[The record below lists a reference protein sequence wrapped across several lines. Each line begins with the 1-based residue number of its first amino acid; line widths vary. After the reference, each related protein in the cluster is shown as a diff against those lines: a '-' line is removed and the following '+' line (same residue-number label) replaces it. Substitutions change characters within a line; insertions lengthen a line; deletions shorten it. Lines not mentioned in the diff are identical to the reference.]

1 MLKGRMV
8 IMCGEQRKR
17 NEEGVLGFLLG
28 TSLHGSA
35 IYSNGKQCWK
45 DQVAGARSE
54 SILGLLVF

>member
-35 IYSNGKQCWK
+35 IYSNGKQC
-45 DQVAGARSE
+45 
-54 SILGLLVF
+54 